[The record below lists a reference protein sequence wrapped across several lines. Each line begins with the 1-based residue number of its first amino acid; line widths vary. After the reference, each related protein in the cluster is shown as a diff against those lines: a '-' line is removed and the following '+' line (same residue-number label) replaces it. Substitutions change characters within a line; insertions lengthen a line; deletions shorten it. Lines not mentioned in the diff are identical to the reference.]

1 MEFISTEIDVLF
13 DALDALESKA
23 SNDVLTGGLMSLI
36 FSKGKEQADEV
47 GNDLMNKLGD
57 VKHEQRHLKE
67 QIILLKAKLLQARDA
82 QAVQD
87 GLDYLRSG
95 E

>member
-1 MEFISTEIDVLF
+1 MEFISTEVDILF

>member
-1 MEFISTEIDVLF
+1 MEFISTEVDILF

-47 GNDLMNKLGD
+47 GNDLMNKLDD